1 MGGSH
6 SLYQVHILIF
16 QPFQVMCERPRPAG
30 SLARGLPFG
39 SRPPAP
45 PAASRRSGLRFA
57 RPFETALVTSLVD
70 EVINYRSKRRDKH
83 QLHRLG

>member
-1 MGGSH
+1 
-6 SLYQVHILIF
+6 
-16 QPFQVMCERPRPAG
+16 MCERSRAAGPRSGA
-30 SLARGLPFG
+30 PFG
-39 SRPPAP
+39 EPTSGT